1 MPLVLKNRVRESTT
15 TTGTGAVT
23 LAGAAIGFDSFAD
36 IGNGNTTYYTIADNT
51 AWEVGIG
58 TYTASG
64 TTLSRDTVLSNSL
77 GTTALINF
85 SAGTKDVFCTYPA
98 EESVYGDGTT
108 LVAPSGTI
116 LPVASGGTGVTTSTG
131 TGSVVLS
138 DSPTLTGT
146 VLIGSPSG
154 ASTVT
159 LGRSSGTSTVNVGTG
174 STSLIATRT
183 VNIAT
188 NGSGTDIINIG
199 RTTAVSGVTNINIGT
214 QQRTSN
220 ATNIN
225 INTGA
230 TGGNAYTT
238 IGSNDGGSLTTIDG
252 PFYVTGDSNYQILF
266 GNTTSTGP
274 ITIGQSTDTQTTNIQ
289 AGATASSKTKTIN
302 IGTGGLAGSTTAITV
317 GATTGTS
324 VTANGTWTYS
334 TPLAATNM
342 VQATTSTSGYLSST
356 DWNTFNSKG
365 SGSVTSVSGTGTVSG
380 ISLSGTVTSSGSLTL
395 GGALDLSSPPTI
407 GNTTPNT
414 GAFTSVTTPSV
425 TAPTTDLTLNA
436 ISTGVVNVNTL
447 NGTGLRV
454 TELSGGAVNTGL
466 GIYSGTAS
474 QNTVYATPL
483 GSGTNSN
490 ILLASKG
497 SGNLILG
504 TGSNNGS
511 VANEQ
516 MRVSHTASAV
526 NFVQVTGAAT
536 GVAESQGPLLS
547 AQGSDGNI
555 NMRYLSKGAG
565 SHYFSTNSTQIQ
577 FRIAHSAG
585 AIANRLA
592 VGGSNTG
599 SAPSLASEGTD
610 TNISMAFQPKGTGAI
625 DLAAGSSGVNI
636 SNGGTVTAITRTFG
650 GSGYTGLITATIS
663 APTTAGGVQ
672 ATVAIGTGAIGQAIV
687 SGGTG
692 YTAGNILNVVGGTII
707 NSTLQQI
714 RVDTVNGSGVIL
726 TVSVAGFGQ
735 YTTLPTN
742 PVSVTGGSGSGATF
756 NLSNFSFVGSSIT
769 NAGSGYIEQPTVT
782 FSGGGGSGAAAYA
795 TVGSGTTLRSLGST
809 LSLNT
814 TGGEQV
820 RILDNGQSTVNY
832 IQLFGASAG
841 AGPQIQFT
849 GSDASVVGVFNAKGP
864 SGAYLFATN
873 NTGQFR
879 VQHTA
884 SAVNYVQVTGA
895 ATGVGV
901 TLSSQGSDSAIP
913 MIYSVKGFQNH
924 IFQTNS
930 GTNQFSI
937 STTATAVNRL
947 NVTGSTVGNAPVLSA
962 MGNDTNIDLALTPK
976 GTGGILGSI
985 NSGTFSITRDS
996 TNNAIKFTATNAAN
1010 LYLQST
1016 GGGVILFNT
1025 ADSLLTQV
1033 RIAHT
1038 ASAVNYVQ
1046 MTGAVTGSGALISA
1060 QGSDANIDL
1069 TLTTKGTGA
1078 VNLNT
1083 GGGTSFRASQ
1093 AFLTGTAVNYIDASG
1108 RQTGLGPILSTNGS
1122 DANVRFNISSKGT
1135 EAVGLYTNLANQLQF
1150 NVTHTAS
1157 SVNYVQVTGA
1167 TTTNAPVISSQGSD
1181 TNLGMLYYSKGFG
1194 SHQFR
1199 GYNGSNIYGQFFAN
1213 QVSPV
1218 NYIEFG
1224 ASSSGNAVLVRTAG
1238 ADTNI
1243 DLSLTSKGTGAIK
1256 FNTAGGLQAQIN
1268 DATTAG
1274 PYTLLARGSS
1284 NTQKITAF
1292 GTANLALQSTGGG
1305 TISLRTGD
1313 ETNTQL
1319 NIGHIAS
1326 AVNRVDITG
1335 STTGNAPVLS
1345 VSGSDTNIDIAL
1357 TPKGTGNVRFGAYT
1371 GTILTP
1377 TGFIEIK
1384 DSGGTVRRLLVG

>member
-1 MPLVLKNRVRESTT
+1 MANPNSLIPLKITQLQEDPAPSSTAWMVYVRDGVTYKVQVNAVLNVSGVPTTRQVNAGTGLTGGGDLSVNRTISVAVGGIGSTQLDNTGVTPGVYGSLSALPILTVDANGRITAATT
-15 TTGTGAVT
+15 TPFSVVTSITGSAPISATSGATPTISISQASTSTDGYLSSTDWNAFNSKGGGSVTSVDMTVPSFLSVSGNPITTSGTLAVT
-23 LAGAAIGFDSFAD
+23 L
-36 IGNGNTTYYTIADNT
+36 
-51 AWEVGIG
+51 
-58 TYTASG
+58 SG
-64 TTLSRDTVLSNSL
+64 T
-77 GTTALINF
+77 
-85 SAGTKDVFCTYPA
+85 P
-98 EESVYGDGTT
+98 
-108 LVAPSGTI
+108 
-116 LPVASGGTGVTTSTG
+116 LPVLNGGTGVTTSTG

-154 ASTVT
+154 TSAVT

-188 NGSGTDIINIG
+188 NGSGTDIVNIG
-199 RTTAVSGVTNINIGT
+199 RITTSDGDTTINIGT
-214 QQRTSN
+214 QVRSSN
-220 ATNIN
+220 QTYVN

-230 TGGNAYTT
+230 IGGNAYTT
-238 IGSNDGGSLTTIDG
+238 IGSDDGGSLTQING
-252 PFYVTGDSNYQILF
+252 PFYVSGDSNYQVLL
-266 GNTTSTGP
+266 GSTASTGD
-274 ITIGQSTDTQTTNIQ
+274 IIVGQSTVSQTTNIQ
-289 AGATASSKTKTIN
+289 AGATASGSTKTIN

-317 GATTGTS
+317 GSTTGTS

-342 VQATTSTSGYLSST
+342 VQATTSTSGFLSST

-414 GAFTSVTTPSV
+414 GAFTAVTTPSV
-425 TAPTTDLTLNA
+425 TATTTDLTLSA

-474 QNTVYATPL
+474 QNTVYATPY
-483 GSGTNSN
+483 GTFANSN

-497 SGNLILG
+497 NGNLILG

-526 NFVQVTGAAT
+526 NYVQVTGNST
-536 GVAESQGPLLS
+536 GNAPSITT
-547 AQGSDGNI
+547 QGSDAASALVI
-555 NMRYLSKGAG
+555 SSKGAG
-565 SHYFSTNSTQIQ
+565 NISFWSYGS
-577 FRIAHSAG
+577 
-585 AIANRLA
+585 ANRQFVINGA
-592 VGGSNTG
+592 NASVNYHQVAG
-599 SAPSLASEGTD
+599 SLATQAPIYSVGGTD

-625 DLAAGSSGVNI
+625 NLAAGSSGVNI
-636 SNGGTVTAITRTFG
+636 SNGGTVTAITRTNT
-650 GSGYTGLITATIS
+650 GSGYTTIPAVAIT

-672 ATVAIGTGAIGQAIV
+672 ATASANMFVFAVTVAN
-687 SGGTG
+687 GGTG
-692 YTAGNILNVVGGTII
+692 YTVGNILTLVGGTGAAG
-707 NSTLQQI
+707 Q
-714 RVDTVNGSGVIL
+714 VTVATVSGGVITGITNGPSNGL
-726 TVSVAGFGQ
+726 YSA
-735 YTTLPTN
+735 LPTT
-742 PVSVTGGSGSGATF
+742 PAAVTGGTGSGATI
-756 NLSNFSFVGSSIT
+756 NITGYGVSNFTIT

-841 AGPQIQFT
+841 GGPQIQFT

-884 SAVNYVQVTGA
+884 SAVNYLQVTGA
-895 ATGVGV
+895 ATGGR
-901 TLSSQGSDSAIP
+901 AI
-913 MIYSVKGFQNH
+913 V
-924 IFQTNS
+924 
-930 GTNQFSI
+930 
-937 STTATAVNRL
+937 
-947 NVTGSTVGNAPVLSA
+947 
-962 MGNDTNIDLALTPK
+962 
-976 GTGGILGSI
+976 
-985 NSGTFSITRDS
+985 
-996 TNNAIKFTATNAAN
+996 
-1010 LYLQST
+1010 
-1016 GGGVILFNT
+1016 
-1025 ADSLLTQV
+1025 
-1033 RIAHT
+1033 
-1038 ASAVNYVQ
+1038 
-1046 MTGAVTGSGALISA
+1046 SA
-1060 QGSDANIDL
+1060 QGSDANIGL
-1069 TLTTKGTGA
+1069 SYSAKGTGIS
-1078 VNLNT
+1078 VFNN
-1083 GGGTSFRASQ
+1083 GNGTQ
-1093 AFLTGTAVNYIDASG
+1093 LVIQSG
-1108 RQTGLGPILSTNGS
+1108 AT
-1122 DANVRFNISSKGT
+1122 
-1135 EAVGLYTNLANQLQF
+1135 
-1150 NVTHTAS
+1150 S
-1157 SVNYVQVTGA
+1157 SVNRLEITPSIAGS
-1167 TTTNAPVISSQGSD
+1167 APVLSVGGS
-1181 TNLGMLYYSKGFG
+1181 
-1194 SHQFR
+1194 
-1199 GYNGSNIYGQFFAN
+1199 
-1213 QVSPV
+1213 
-1218 NYIEFG
+1218 
-1224 ASSSGNAVLVRTAG
+1224 
-1238 ADTNI
+1238 DTNI
-1243 DLSLTSKGTGAIK
+1243 DLSLLTKGTGAIK
-1256 FNTAGGLQAQIN
+1256 FSTAGGLQAQIN

-1319 NIGHIAS
+1319 NIGHTAS
-1326 AVNRVDITG
+1326 AVNRLDATG

-1345 VSGSDTNIDIAL
+1345 VSGSDADIDIRL